1 MAGSAARK
9 ATVSETPL
17 RTRLHRPCSSAG
29 TFRRRPPFH
38 KPKRRRG
45 HEATSR
51 ASHAEATGRLLDES
65 LRDVCGP
72 RPGIRR
78 VGAQGSP
85 ASSWRF
91 SARAIR
97 RAPRGQKG
105 RNEQAPPTRRSVETQ
120 ALEGWP
126 LRPRDVGVG
135 RQHSPAREPS
145 SAGTAAGGVGSPGS
159 AWGGGE
165 GNSSRRRGLGSEE
178 APPSPALGTWPLR
191 QCSPRGQG
199 PPGPVTQ
206 SHAQRTTA
214 AGFAGPWIPGSDDQ
228 NRSPTPTAD
237 GDPHRDQWTSLERTR
252 AQGIREIG
260 RAHV

>member
-1 MAGSAARK
+1 MGKLPGIQSSVSTDESAGTGPTPVHRGRSCSPPPPPRPRSRRPVAGSAARK

-91 SARAIR
+91 SARAVR

-105 RNEQAPPTRRSVETQ
+105 RKEQALPTRRSVETQ

-135 RQHSPAREPS
+135 RQHSPAR
-145 SAGTAAGGVGSPGS
+145 
-159 AWGGGE
+159 
-165 GNSSRRRGLGSEE
+165 
-178 APPSPALGTWPLR
+178 
-191 QCSPRGQG
+191 
-199 PPGPVTQ
+199 
-206 SHAQRTTA
+206 
-214 AGFAGPWIPGSDDQ
+214 
-228 NRSPTPTAD
+228 
-237 GDPHRDQWTSLERTR
+237 
-252 AQGIREIG
+252 
-260 RAHV
+260 